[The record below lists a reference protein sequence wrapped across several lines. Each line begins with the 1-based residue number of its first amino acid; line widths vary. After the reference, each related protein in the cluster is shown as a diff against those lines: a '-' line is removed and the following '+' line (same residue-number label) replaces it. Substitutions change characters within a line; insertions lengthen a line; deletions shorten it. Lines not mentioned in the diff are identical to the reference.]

1 MTARPDDPMR
11 ALVAPFT
18 PAPDWDPIYGSCSR
32 CGADAVLIETGWH
45 HDGVGCDPRKAVA
58 AEFIPDPPE

>member
-1 MTARPDDPMR
+1 MTAQPDDPMR

-45 HDGVGCDPRKAVA
+45 HDGVSCDPRRAEA
-58 AEFIPDPPE
+58 AQFIPDEP